1 MVTSA
6 TIETVASAPS
16 NTFRVSLQE
25 DAAGKAVMNQR
36 IARPPTF
43 EDKYEERPSIP
54 LHDSQVIDCGPYRLL
69 NVAAYIIHSAV
80 HADRP
85 DVICVA
91 HSHSIYG
98 RSFCALGRPLDII
111 SQGACVLWAS
121 KNHVVFQQF
130 NGLIL
135 ANEEGEQIALTTGE
149 KKVLLLQNHG
159 ILTVGKTIKEVIL
172 WFSSLER
179 CCQA

>member
-25 DAAGKAVMNQR
+25 DAAGKAVMDQR
-36 IARPPTF
+36 IARRSRISMRSGSISRAGWL
-43 EDKYEERPSIP
+43 RPSIS

-69 NVAAYIIHSAV
+69 NIAAYMIHSAV
-80 HADRP
+80 HAARP

-111 SQGACVLWAS
+111 SQGACVLPRRLLTIQRS
-121 KNHVVFQQF
+121 RPR
-130 NGLIL
+130 
-135 ANEEGEQIALTTGE
+135 EEGEQIARTIGE
-149 KKVLLLQNHG
+149 KKALLL
-159 ILTVGKTIKEVIL
+159 
-172 WFSSLER
+172 
-179 CCQA
+179 